1 MRTGMS
7 KQSSLFAYL
16 YVYKIRIQRS
26 LAYHYDVYG
35 NILMQCIIMFAAAF
49 FWRALYAGETVV
61 QGVAAEQMYIYTVV
75 STAMS
80 VFFMNDVEQR
90 VMRSV
95 EKGTIAMDMLKPIS
109 LYGIFFFEDLGKLT
123 ALLFQNLLPI
133 LLIGSLFI
141 TVPKPVSGVA
151 FLLFLVSLI
160 MAYLIHWLLAACFSM
175 WAFVAINM
183 SPLLQVKKHLIR
195 LLSGSIIP
203 LWFFPDW
210 LSNVLNCLP
219 FVYIYQLP
227 LDIFIGKEDM
237 SNILPRLGIQ
247 AVWVGVLFVLFSI
260 LQKNVL
266 KKVMVQG
273 G

>member
-1 MRTGMS
+1 MNLRKNIT
-7 KQSSLFAYL
+7 AYF
-16 YVYKIRIQRS
+16 YVYKIRIQKS

-95 EKGTIAMDMLKPIS
+95 EKGTIAVEMLKPIN
-109 LYGIFFFEDLGKLT
+109 LYGIFFFEDFGKLT
-123 ALLFQNLLPI
+123 ALCFQNLLPI
-133 LLIGSLFI
+133 VLIGSIFI
-141 TVPKPVSGVA
+141 AVPKPASGSA
-151 FLLFLVSLI
+151 FLLFLISLI

-175 WAFVAINM
+175 WAFVTINM
-183 SPLLQVKKHLIR
+183 NPLLQVKKHLIR

-210 LSNVLNCLP
+210 LASILNCLP

-227 LDIFIGKEDM
+227 LDIYIGKEEM

-247 AVWVGVLFVLFSI
+247 LVWVVALFVLFMV
-260 LQKNVL
+260 LQKNAL

>member
-1 MRTGMS
+1 MNMHRSIT
-7 KQSSLFAYL
+7 AYF
-16 YVYKIRIQRS
+16 YVYKIRIQKS

-49 FWRALYAGETVV
+49 FWRALYAGEAVV

-95 EKGTIAMDMLKPIS
+95 EKGTIAVEMLKPIN
-109 LYGIFFFEDLGKLT
+109 LYGIFFFEDLGKFT
-123 ALLFQNLLPI
+123 ALFFQNLIPI
-133 LLIGSLFI
+133 VLIGSIFI
-141 TVPKPVSGVA
+141 TVPKPASVAA
-151 FLLFLVSLI
+151 FLLFIVSLV

-175 WAFVAINM
+175 WAFTAINM
-183 SPLLQVKKHLIR
+183 NPLLQVKKHLIR

-210 LSNVLNCLP
+210 LASILNCLP

-227 LDIFIGKEDM
+227 LDIYIGKEGM
-237 SNILPRLGIQ
+237 GNILPRLGIQ
-247 AVWVGVLFVLFSI
+247 AIWVVALFVLFMV
-260 LQKNVL
+260 LQKNAL

>member
-1 MRTGMS
+1 MNS
-7 KQSSLFAYL
+7 IAAYF
-16 YVYKIRIQRS
+16 YVYKIRIQKS

-61 QGVAAEQMYIYTVV
+61 QGVEAEQMYIYTVI

-95 EKGTIAMDMLKPIS
+95 EKGTIAVEMLKPIN

-123 ALLFQNLLPI
+123 ALLFQNLIPI
-133 LLIGSLFI
+133 LLIGSIFI
-141 TVPKPVSGVA
+141 AVPKPASAMA
-151 FLLFLVSLI
+151 FLLFIVSLI

-175 WAFVAINM
+175 WAFVTINM
-183 SPLLQVKKHLIR
+183 TPLLQVKKHLIR

-210 LSNVLNCLP
+210 LASVLNCLP

-227 LDIFIGKEDM
+227 LDIYIGKASME
-237 SNILPRLGIQ
+237 NLILRLGVQ
-247 AVWVGVLFVLFSI
+247 AMWVVVLLIVFVV
-260 LQKNVL
+260 LQKNAV

>member
-1 MRTGMS
+1 MNMHKSIT
-7 KQSSLFAYL
+7 AYF
-16 YVYKIRIQRS
+16 YVYKIRIQKS

-95 EKGTIAMDMLKPIS
+95 EKGTIAVEMLKPIN

-123 ALLFQNLLPI
+123 ALFFQNLIPI
-133 LLIGSLFI
+133 VLIGSIFI
-141 TVPKPVSGVA
+141 AVPKPASVVA
-151 FLLFLVSLI
+151 FLLFIASLV

-175 WAFVAINM
+175 WAFTAINM
-183 SPLLQVKKHLIR
+183 NPLLQVKKHLIR

-210 LSNVLNCLP
+210 LASILNCLP

-227 LDIFIGKEDM
+227 LDIYIGKEGM
-237 SNILPRLGIQ
+237 GNILPRLGIQ
-247 AVWVGVLFVLFSI
+247 AIWVVALFVLFMI
-260 LQKNVL
+260 LQKNTL

>member
-1 MRTGMS
+1 MS
-7 KQSSLFAYL
+7 RYGNLFAYL

-26 LAYHYDVYG
+26 LAYHFDVYG
-35 NILMQCIIMFAAAF
+35 NILIQCIIMFASAF
-49 FWRALYAGETVV
+49 FWRALYAGEAVV

-95 EKGTIAMDMLKPIS
+95 EKGTIAVEMLKPIN

-133 LLIGSLFI
+133 LLIGSIFI
-141 TVPKPVSGVA
+141 TVPKPASGVS
-151 FLLFLVSLI
+151 FLLFLLSLV

-175 WAFVAINM
+175 WAFVTINM
-183 SPLLQVKKHLIR
+183 TPLLQVKKHLIR

-203 LWFFPDW
+203 LWFFPEW
-210 LSNVLNCLP
+210 LASVLNCLP

-227 LDIFIGKEDM
+227 LDIFIGKEDI
-237 SNILPRLGIQ
+237 NNLLFRLGIQ
-247 AVWVGVLFVLFSI
+247 VAWVIALFVLFTI
-260 LQKNVL
+260 LQKRAL
-266 KKVMVQG
+266 KKVMIQG

>member
-1 MRTGMS
+1 MNIRKSIT
-7 KQSSLFAYL
+7 AYF
-16 YVYKIRIQRS
+16 YVYKIRIQKS

-95 EKGTIAMDMLKPIS
+95 EKGTIAVEMLKPIN

-123 ALLFQNLLPI
+123 ALCFQNLLPI
-133 LLIGSLFI
+133 VLIGSIFI
-141 TVPKPVSGVA
+141 AVPKPANITA
-151 FLLFLVSLI
+151 FLLFVLSLV

-175 WAFVAINM
+175 WAFVTINM
-183 SPLLQVKKHLIR
+183 NPLLQVKKHLIR

-210 LSNVLNCLP
+210 LASILNCLP

-227 LDIFIGKEDM
+227 LDIYIGKEGM

-247 AVWVGVLFVLFSI
+247 AIWVVALFVLFMI
-260 LQKNVL
+260 LQKNAL

>member
-1 MRTGMS
+1 MNVHKSIT
-7 KQSSLFAYL
+7 AYF
-16 YVYKIRIQRS
+16 YVYKIRIQKS

-49 FWRALYAGETVV
+49 FWRALYAGQTVV

-95 EKGTIAMDMLKPIS
+95 EKGTIAVEMLKPIN

-123 ALLFQNLLPI
+123 ALLFQSLIPI
-133 LLIGSLFI
+133 VLIGSIFI
-141 TVPKPVSGVA
+141 AAPKPVSTSA
-151 FLLFLVSLI
+151 FLLFIVSLV

-175 WAFVAINM
+175 WAFVTINM
-183 SPLLQVKKHLIR
+183 TPLLQVKKHLIR

-210 LSNVLNCLP
+210 LASILNCLP

-237 SNILPRLGIQ
+237 TNLLPRMGIQ
-247 AVWVGVLFVLFSI
+247 VAWVMVLFVLFTI

-266 KKVMVQG
+266 KKVMIQG

>member
-1 MRTGMS
+1 MNIHKSIT
-7 KQSSLFAYL
+7 AYF
-16 YVYKIRIQRS
+16 YVYKIRIQKS

-95 EKGTIAMDMLKPIS
+95 EKGTIAVEMLKPIN

-123 ALLFQNLLPI
+123 ALFFQNLIPI
-133 LLIGSLFI
+133 VLIGSIFI
-141 TVPKPVSGVA
+141 AVPKPASMAA
-151 FLLFLVSLI
+151 FLLFIVSLV

-175 WAFVAINM
+175 WAFTAINM
-183 SPLLQVKKHLIR
+183 NPLLQVKKHLIR

-210 LSNVLNCLP
+210 LASVLNWMP

-227 LDIFIGKEDM
+227 LDIYIGKEAM
-237 SNILPRLGIQ
+237 GNILPRLGIQ
-247 AVWVGVLFVLFSI
+247 AIWVVALFVLFMI
-260 LQKNVL
+260 LQKNTL

>member
-1 MRTGMS
+1 MTGHS
-7 KQSSLFAYL
+7 NLFAYL

-35 NILMQCIIMFAAAF
+35 NILIQCIIMFASAF
-49 FWRALYAGETVV
+49 FWRALYSGETVV

-95 EKGTIAMDMLKPIS
+95 EKGTIAVEMLKPIN

-133 LLIGSLFI
+133 LLIGSIFI
-141 TVPKPVSGVA
+141 AVPKPVSGVS
-151 FLLFLVSLI
+151 FLLFLLSLV

-183 SPLLQVKKHLIR
+183 TPLLQVKKHLIR

-210 LSNVLNCLP
+210 LASVLNCLP

-227 LDIFIGKEDM
+227 LDIFIGKEEVA
-237 SNILPRLGIQ
+237 NLLPRLGIQ
-247 AVWVGVLFVLFSI
+247 AVWVVVLLVVFII
-260 LQKNVL
+260 LQKNAL